1 MGKGLTRK
9 IKQGE
14 RREGQ
19 LPLEKG
25 ESKIFDWLKIETLIL
40 TR

>member
-25 ESKIFDWLKIETLIL
+25 E
-40 TR
+40 

>member
-1 MGKGLTRK
+1 VGKGLTRN

-25 ESKIFDWLKIETLIL
+25 E
-40 TR
+40 